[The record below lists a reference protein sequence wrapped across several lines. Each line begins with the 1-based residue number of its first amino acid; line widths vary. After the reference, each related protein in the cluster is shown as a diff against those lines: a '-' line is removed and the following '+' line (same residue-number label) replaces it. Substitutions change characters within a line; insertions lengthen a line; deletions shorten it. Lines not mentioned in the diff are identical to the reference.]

1 MRELRAPLLS
11 NKGSSQLHALS
22 CGDAETARHAI
33 HWETLAHFF
42 SLFHANASGQCPA
55 AERLPCR
62 GHASPQARL
71 TYVAVQFLQSS
82 FYRNRGQ
89 QFTLLSI
96 IKMKYPFFYKKWN
109 NYFLFYA
116 KSILSFSRFFQLSE
130 QQEIERFVRTAE
142 EFEDSL
148 PTG

>member
-22 CGDAETARHAI
+22 FGDAGTARHAI
-33 HWETLAHFF
+33 PLGNTRSFF
-42 SLFHANASGQCPA
+42 SLSHANATGQCPA

-62 GHASPQARL
+62 GHASPQVCL
-71 TYVAVQFLQSS
+71 TYVAAQFLQSS

-130 QQEIERFVRTAE
+130 QQEIERFVRAAE
-142 EFEDSL
+142 EFEPLL